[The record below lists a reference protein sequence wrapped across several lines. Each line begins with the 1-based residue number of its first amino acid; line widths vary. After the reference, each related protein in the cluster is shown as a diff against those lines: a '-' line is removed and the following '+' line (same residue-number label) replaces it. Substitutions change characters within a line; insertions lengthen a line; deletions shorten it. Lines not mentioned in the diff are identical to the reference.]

1 MSSEDPTCP
10 HCDND
15 GGCRVNEAVLTEAA
29 ELAQHVRDEK
39 RPVDRVNEAT
49 GVLTEAAELAEHIRD
64 ADPDWQRER
73 LMSTLL
79 EMIDD
84 AHKETSEAYL
94 DLEGELKDA

>member
-1 MSSEDPTCP
+1 MRQDNPTCP
-10 HCDND
+10 HCGYDD
-15 GGCRVNEAVLTEAA
+15 RGRLNEAVLNEAA

-73 LMSTLL
+73 LISTLV

-84 AHKETSEAYL
+84 AHKETSEAYM
-94 DLEGELKDA
+94 EMEDA